1 MARRGVKVVR
11 YADDIVVVT
20 KSKRAA
26 EHMLESC
33 RKFLEGKL
41 KLTMNLQKS
50 KVVSLFSH
58 RNFKFLGC
66 CLGKNG
72 RGYTSGS
79 TETPCRKPNKS

>member
-1 MARRGVKVVR
+1 MLANIYLNEFDQEMARRGVKVVR

-33 RKFLEGKL
+33 QKFLEGKL

-50 KVVSLFSH
+50 KVVSMFSR
-58 RNFKFLGC
+58 RNFKFLGAA
-66 CLGKNG
+66 
-72 RGYTSGS
+72 
-79 TETPCRKPNKS
+79 